1 MKVLEMTDQEIW
13 DILKVNI
20 IFIILFM
27 MIVGMMIVMMIWD
40 MIKVK
45 IILIRIH
52 SMLTKYNFQ
61 VLAALLHLGNIKYKS
76 TSEKNMEASSIPDLT
91 NVERVAAILGLTKN
105 DLLQVGLLTKNV

>member
-1 MKVLEMTDQEIW
+1 MTDQEIW

-27 MIVGMMIVMMIWD
+27 MMMMIVGMMIMMMIWD

-45 IILIRIH
+45 IMSIEIH
-52 SMLTKYNFQ
+52 SMFTKYKFQ

-76 TSEKNMEASSIPDLT
+76 TSEKNMEASNIPDLT

-105 DLLQVGLLTKNV
+105 DLLKVAVFKKNVQI